1 MGEMFDADTLE
12 WQPVRPDA
20 ARSVFGKTLLDAGVK
35 IVLTRVAPG
44 GSFSPHR
51 DPYGH
56 MFYLLAGTGIVRVEE
71 KTIPA
76 VPGLVVRVAPGE
88 LHSYENTGDG
98 DLTLISVNVPRS

>member
-1 MGEMFDADTLE
+1 MGEIFGADTLE

-20 ARSVFGKTLLDAGVK
+20 ARSVYGKTLLDAGVK

-44 GSFSPHR
+44 GNFSPHR

-56 MFYLLAGTGIVRVEE
+56 MFYFLAGTGIVRVEE
-71 KTIPA
+71 KEMPA

-98 DLTLISVNVPRS
+98 DLTLITVNVPPS

>member
-1 MGEMFDADTLE
+1 MGEIFDADTLD

-20 ARSVFGKTLLDAGVK
+20 ARDVYGKALLDAGVK

-56 MFYLLAGTGIVRVEE
+56 MFYFLAGAGIVRVEE
-71 KTIPA
+71 KEIPTG
-76 VPGLVVRVAPGE
+76 PGVVVRVAPGE

-98 DLTLISVNVPRS
+98 DLTLISVNVPPR